1 MKKRNRKIIL
11 FLIILLMGAVVWSL
25 LAGNEAISPKDVL
38 MVLAGKIS
46 DMRRVIVFQVR
57 IPRVLAAAAVGAAL
71 SVSGYLLQSN
81 LDNTLASPGILGIN
95 NGAGLFVLLS
105 ACLFP
110 YQSEVKCV
118 AAFLGAMTV
127 TLLIYLLTVKT
138 GMSKT
143 SVVLSGVA
151 VSAFCISI
159 IDVILSLK
167 PEVAADKV
175 AFQIGGFGS
184 LSSSVV
190 YFAVPVILVG
200 LVTAVFL
207 APSLDL
213 LLLGDDVAFGLGLN
227 VRRFRVLNILCA
239 ALLSGAAV
247 SMSGVLGFVGLI
259 VPNVV
264 RLFHLGKSREGI
276 FFCMTLGPAFLLIC
290 DTLGRIIVFPYEL
303 PCGLFLS
310 LLGAPFL
317 VWMLVR
323 RRKRLGVQEV

>member
-1 MKKRNRKIIL
+1 MKKRKRILPVILVL
-11 FLIILLMGAVVWSL
+11 FLLSSLVWAL
-25 LAGNEAISPKDVL
+25 LAGNDAISPKDVL
-38 MVLAGKIS
+38 MVLAGKIH
-46 DMRRVIVFQVR
+46 DMRQVIVYQVR
-57 IPRVLAAAAVGAAL
+57 IPRVLAAAAAGAAL
-71 SVSGYLLQSN
+71 SVSGFLLQSN
-81 LDNTLASPGILGIN
+81 LDNALASPGILGIN

-110 YQSEVKCV
+110 YQSEVKCI
-118 AAFLGAMTV
+118 AAFIGALTV
-127 TLLIYLLTVKT
+127 TLLVYILTLKT
-138 GMSKT
+138 GLSKT

-151 VSAFCISI
+151 VSALCTSV

-184 LSSSVV
+184 LNSSVV

-247 SMSGVLGFVGLI
+247 SMCGILGFVGLI

-264 RLFHLGKSREGI
+264 RMLHPGKSRGGV
-276 FFCMTLGPAFLLIC
+276 FYCMILGAAFLLVC
-290 DTLGRIIVFPYEL
+290 DTLSRTVVFPYEL

-317 VWMLVR
+317 VWMLIR
-323 RRKRLGVQEV
+323 RRKKLGIQGE

>member
-1 MKKRNRKIIL
+1 MKKKNRKIIL

-57 IPRVLAAAAVGAAL
+57 IPRVVAAAAVGAAL

-190 YFAVPVILVG
+190 YAAVSMIVVG
-200 LVTAVFL
+200 LIAAVIL

-227 VRRFRVLNILCA
+227 VRRFRVLHIVCA

-276 FFCMTLGPAFLLIC
+276 FFCMTLGSAFLLIC

>member
-1 MKKRNRKIIL
+1 MKKRNRKVIL

-25 LAGNEAISPKDVL
+25 LAGNEAISPKDVVL
-38 MVLAGKIS
+38 VLAGKIS
-46 DMRRVIVFQVR
+46 DMRSVIVFQVR
-57 IPRVLAAAAVGAAL
+57 IPRVLAAAAAGAAL
-71 SVSGYLLQSN
+71 SVSGYLLQGN

-127 TLLIYLLTVKT
+127 TMLIYLLTVKT

-143 SVVLSGVA
+143 SVILSGVA

-159 IDVILSLK
+159 IDVIISLK

-184 LSSSVV
+184 LSSLVV
-190 YFAVPVILVG
+190 YAAVPVIVVG
-200 LVTAVFL
+200 LIAAVIL

-227 VRRFRVLNILCA
+227 VRLFRVLHIVCA

-247 SMSGVLGFVGLI
+247 SMCGILGFVGLI

-264 RLFHLGKSREGI
+264 RLFHRGKSREGI
-276 FFCMTLGPAFLLIC
+276 FLCMLLGSVFLLIC
-290 DTLGRIIVFPYEL
+290 DTLGRTVVFPYEL

-323 RRKRLGVQEV
+323 RRKQLGVQGA

>member
-227 VRRFRVLNILCA
+227 VRRFRVLHIVCA

>member
-184 LSSSVV
+184 LNSSVV
-190 YFAVPVILVG
+190 YFAVPVIVVG
-200 LVTAVFL
+200 LIAAVIL

-227 VRRFRVLNILCA
+227 VRRFRVLHIVCA

>member
-184 LSSSVV
+184 LNSSVV
-190 YFAVPVILVG
+190 YFTVPVILVG

-227 VRRFRVLNILCA
+227 VRRFRVLHIVCA